1 MRERTR
7 SLTLTIALLVSA
19 AALLAPAARIRSER
33 RRGDLSG
40 HLPGAA
46 RRQDRRAFAARRR
59 LHGDRARLGAA
70 ELPAR
75 VGPVPP
81 VPRGLGRPP
90 AAALALQRRGH
101 RARHLHARS
110 RQHAR
115 LQRRARIQSRRRR
128 RRRPSPARH
137 RLPGHVPRAPQRP
150 HRQLP
155 DPRRQLPDHV
165 AVVRADQLRAGLAAL
180 RAVPPG
186 LRRHAPPPVDPRQ
199 RDRLVHARGPQRGLP
214 DQGAGGSAQPERR
227 RRRHAPHR
235 AVAAAA
241 RSACSTTTGSAG

>member
-7 SLTLTIALLVSA
+7 SLTLTTALLVKRRRT
-19 AALLAPAARIRSER
+19 ARSGRGIGSER
-33 RRGDLSG
+33 HPGDLSG
-40 HLPGAA
+40 HLPGAP

-59 LHGDRARLGAA
+59 LHGNRARLRAA
-70 ELPAR
+70 ELPTR

-115 LQRRARIQSRRRR
+115 LQRRARVESRRRWR
-128 RRRPSPARH
+128 WRPSPARH

-155 DPRRQLPDHV
+155 DPRRQLPDHA
-165 AVVRADQLRAGLAAL
+165 AVVWADQLRAGLAAL
-180 RAVPPG
+180 RGVPPG
-186 LRRHAPPPVDPRQ
+186 LDGTLPRPWIL
-199 RDRLVHARGPQRGLP
+199 DSETGLFMRGPQRGLP
-214 DQGAGGSAQPERR
+214 DQGA
-227 RRRHAPHR
+227 
-235 AVAAAA
+235 
-241 RSACSTTTGSAG
+241 